1 MSSSYHTDDH
11 RTWPKTNPFR
21 PAVVNDA
28 TKSKSNEDYGVSPS
42 ITTQGYEQMP
52 TSSLSE
58 KDPRSSEP
66 SDYYNVRDQ
75 EEPDYSKY

>member
-1 MSSSYHTDDH
+1 
-11 RTWPKTNPFR
+11 
-21 PAVVNDA
+21 VNDA

-58 KDPRSSEP
+58 KDLRSSEL
-66 SDYYNVRDQ
+66 SGYYNVRDQ